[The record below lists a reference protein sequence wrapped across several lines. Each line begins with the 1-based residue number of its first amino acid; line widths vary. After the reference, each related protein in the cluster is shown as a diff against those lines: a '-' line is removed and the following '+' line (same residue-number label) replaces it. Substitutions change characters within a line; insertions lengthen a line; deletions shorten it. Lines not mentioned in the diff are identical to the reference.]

1 MLQYQPITQ
10 NMDIADVEDA
20 LPSVVTQVSRKE
32 ARVIVEEG
40 GEAVAAIISM
50 EDWRKLARLEA
61 EREKRFAVLER
72 ARAGFAGVP
81 DEEIEAEFDRA
92 LGEVRARARTEA
104 KRD

>member
-10 NMDIADVEDA
+10 NMDIADVEDS

-32 ARVIVEEG
+32 ARVIVEKG
-40 GEAVAAIISM
+40 GEPVAAIVSM

-61 EREKRFAVLER
+61 EREERFAVLER
-72 ARAGFAGVP
+72 ARAAFADVP

-92 LGEVRARARTEA
+92 LAETRAGAN
-104 KRD
+104 RD